1 MGVNGRSQR
10 VAAAPLWHARVMLCR
25 SLGLALLLALTSGC
39 GTSAA
44 TQIDRA
50 AARWRTLLLERDPT
64 EGTYHGLRRY
74 DAQLADRSPTARRRF
89 LDDAGALQKGLA
101 DLDGKELD
109 EGRRLTLQLLRWS
122 LTRPQALDAA
132 CQPALWDLDHL
143 YGPQVWLPELP
154 NIQPI
159 DGVARARS
167 LEARYRAIPRLLRQ
181 LEANLEAGLAR
192 GLSAPRLVAERVLA
206 QVQRLHA
213 TPLPWSPFMR
223 ALKTLPASFSP
234 AQKARVR
241 RALQSAVRDAVY
253 PALSRFATFL
263 QQRYLPRAR
272 TSIGISALAI
282 GARCY
287 RAQIRWRTG
296 SKLTPRAIHDLG
308 LRELTRLHGEMRR
321 LAPQLDPRKTTDAK
335 AASSQPID
343 LPAFIATLRQ
353 RDDQRPRTVDD
364 LLRPTRAALERV
376 RRALPRIVARPPG
389 TPIEVRPMPTHR
401 AKDAPAAYY
410 YAAPRDHSRSA
421 YFYVN
426 TTKLPSRSLYNLEAL
441 TFHEALPGHHLQIAL
456 AHELPGLPAFRRD
469 LSFTAFTEGW
479 ALYAEKLADELGLY
493 SSPAARFGY
502 LNYQSWRAAR
512 LVVDTGIHAL
522 GWTRQRAITFMTRNT
537 ALSVHE
543 AIQEIDRYIAWP
555 GQALA
560 YMLGR
565 ITIDRLR
572 RHAEQRLGKRFRLPA
587 FHQELLRHGAIPLD
601 LLEAQLER
609 WLRRVGSIA
618 PARAA
623 AASSF

>member
-1 MGVNGRSQR
+1 
-10 VAAAPLWHARVMLCR
+10 MLRR
-25 SLGLALLLALTSGC
+25 SLGLALLLALTSSC

-50 AARWRTLLLERDPT
+50 AARWRALLLERDPT

-74 DAQLADRSPTARRRF
+74 DAKLGDRSPEARRRF
-89 LDDAGALQKGLA
+89 LAATRALQAGLA
-101 DLDGKELD
+101 RVD
-109 EGRRLTLQLLRWS
+109 EKKIDERRRLTLRLLRWS
-122 LTRPQALDAA
+122 FARPQALEAA

-154 NIQPI
+154 RIQPI
-159 DGVARARS
+159 DGEARARS
-167 LEARYRAIPRLLRQ
+167 LEERYRAIPRLLRQ
-181 LEANLEAGLAR
+181 LETNLEAGLAG

-206 QVQRLHA
+206 QVQRLHG
-213 TPLPWSPFMR
+213 TPLPSSPFLR
-223 ALKTLPASFSP
+223 ALKRLPASFSV

-241 RALQSAVRDAVY
+241 RALQSAVREAVY
-253 PALSRFATFL
+253 PALRRFATFL

-272 TSIGISALAI
+272 KTIGISALAL

-287 RAQIRWRTG
+287 RARIRWQTG
-296 SKLTPRAIHDLG
+296 STLSPRAIHEIG
-308 LRELTRLHGEMRR
+308 RAELARLHGEMRR
-321 LAPQLDPRKTTDAK
+321 LAPQLAPGKTTAK
-335 AASSQPID
+335 QVASSQPID
-343 LPAFIATLRQ
+343 LAAFIAELRERQ
-353 RDDQRPRTVDD
+353 DQRPRGIDD

-376 RRALPRIVARPPG
+376 RRALPRIVTHPPR
-389 TPIEVRPMPTHR
+389 TPIEVRPMPKHR

-426 TTKLPSRSLYNLEAL
+426 TTNLASRSLYNLEAL

-469 LSFTAFTEGW
+469 LSFTALTEGW

-537 ALSVHE
+537 ALSLHE

-572 RHAEQRLGKRFRLPA
+572 RHAEQRLGKRFRLPV
-587 FHQELLRHGAIPLD
+587 FHQQLLRHGAIPLD
-601 LLEAQLER
+601 LLEAELER
-609 WLRRVGSIA
+609 WLHHAGSPAERHPLRA
-618 PARAA
+618 PSM
-623 AASSF
+623 SSTE